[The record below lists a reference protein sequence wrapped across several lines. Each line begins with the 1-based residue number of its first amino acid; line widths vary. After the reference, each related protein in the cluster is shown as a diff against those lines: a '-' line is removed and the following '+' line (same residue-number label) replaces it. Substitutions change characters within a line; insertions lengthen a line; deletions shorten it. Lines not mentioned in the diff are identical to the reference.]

1 MRGFHLVINM
11 AKKLVFGVG
20 INDSELQVSNTVK
33 LNNKRVVVWQCEF
46 YSKWLYMLQRCYSEK
61 FKKTRPSYEG
71 CIVCDEWHKFS
82 SFKAWM
88 QQQDWS
94 GKQLDKDIL
103 VMGNKVYSPVTC
115 VFVSSL
121 VNSFFGSKNNANGYL
136 DGVSLLKRNQ
146 QFRSQVQNPFTG
158 KNESLG
164 NFASEIEAH
173 IAWKKRKHELACQL
187 ADLQTDERVAN
198 ALRARY
204 L

>member
-1 MRGFHLVINM
+1 M

-20 INDSELQVSNTVK
+20 INDSELQVSNTAK

-61 FKKTRPSYEG
+61 FKKTRPSYE
-71 CIVCDEWHKFS
+71 CCSVCDEWHKFS
-82 SFKAWM
+82 NFKAWM
-88 QQQDWS
+88 QQQDWH

-103 VMGNKVYSPVTC
+103 VMGNMVYSPSTC
-115 VFVSSL
+115 VFVPSL

-136 DGVSLLKRNQ
+136 DGVSLSKRNKP
-146 QFRSQVQNPFTG
+146 FRSQVQNPFTG
-158 KNESLG
+158 KNESIG

-173 IAWKKRKHELACQL
+173 SAWKKRKHELACQL
-187 ADLQTDERVAN
+187 ADLQTDERVAA